1 MVEKKVEQWASNSAA
16 LSVVPKVETSLVVWS
31 VGTLAA
37 WSVVPSVVYSAV
49 LLVARKAAL
58 LVVRKAVL
66 KAESR
71 VVKRDVPS
79 VCCLVDSW
87 VERLVALKVVR
98 LADMLVAVTV
108 DYLVERKA
116 VRLGGRSVCMTAL
129 Q

>member
-1 MVEKKVEQWASNSAA
+1 VQK
-16 LSVVPKVETSLVVWS
+16 
-31 VGTLAA
+31 
-37 WSVVPSVVYSAV
+37 VVYSAA
-49 LLVARKAAL
+49 LLAEGRVAL
-58 LVVRKAVL
+58 LVVRKAVR

-71 VVKRDVPS
+71 VAKRVVPS
-79 VCCLVDSW
+79 VDCSVDSW

-116 VRLGGRSVCMTAL
+116 VPLGGRSECMMAL